1 MASMSRVFFLL
12 AFVVAAVA
20 EEAEVIAEVPQV
32 TSQEES
38 TAVAVGVPEAEVE
51 EVAIEEGNLRGSNL
65 DAYSFVQA
73 SATGRCSG
81 VDEKSYRFTKS
92 MQTCALR
99 TGAAQPAAGGC
110 MSRELG
116 VSSGCGYCLGN
127 LIQCGRDNCIQK
139 CCTGQ
144 CSNSW
149 GCKNCLRTSC
159 EPGFKA
165 CDR

>member
-1 MASMSRVFFLL
+1 MSRVFFLL

-32 TSQEES
+32 TSQEET

-51 EVAIEEGNLRGSNL
+51 AVAIEEANLRGSNL

-73 SATGRCSG
+73 SATGKCSG
-81 VDEKSYRFTKS
+81 VNDKSSRFIKS
-92 MQTCALR
+92 MQKCALR

-116 VSSGCGYCLGN
+116 VSSACGYCLGN
-127 LIQCGRDNCIQK
+127 LIQCGRNHCLRS

-144 CSNSW
+144 CGNSAT
-149 GCKNCLRTSC
+149 CKICLKSSC
-159 EPGFKA
+159 EGSFRA

>member
-1 MASMSRVFFLL
+1 MAAMSRVFFLF
-12 AFVVAAVA
+12 AFVVAALA
-20 EEAEVIAEVPQV
+20 EEAEVAAEVPQV
-32 TSQEES
+32 TSQEET
-38 TAVAVGVPEAEVE
+38 TAAVGVPEAEVE
-51 EVAIEEGNLRGSNL
+51 MATTEEGNLRGSNL

-73 SATGRCSG
+73 SATGSCSG
-81 VDEKSYRFTKS
+81 VSEKSSRFVKS

-116 VSSGCGYCLGN
+116 VSSACGYCLGN
-127 LIQCGRDNCIQK
+127 LIQCGRDHCIQS

-144 CSNSW
+144 CGTSP
-149 GCKNCLRTSC
+149 GCKSCLRASC